1 LLAAYSGCA
10 MAALRATCGADFPS
24 VRRDREAI
32 DNPLADKGQRDPI
45 VVRPAADECDVAVP
59 A

>member
-1 LLAAYSGCA
+1 MVAVH
-10 MAALRATCGADFPS
+10 ATCGADSPS

>member
-10 MAALRATCGADFPS
+10 MVAVHATCGADFPS